1 MFNQENITRKSNLSE
16 NDSLSAYL
24 EHASQQNHYA
34 FEVFYNFISEVK
46 PRRILEIGTAQG
58 GFTMFLKLC
67 CNDLNLNTNIRS
79 YDIHG
84 RHTYA
89 GFIENGIDIR
99 LKNVFSDDY
108 TSVDSDVIEY
118 IQSDGVT
125 VVLCDGGCKI
135 SEFNIL
141 SNHIKADDFI
151 MAHDY
156 APTTKFFNETMY
168 KKLWNWYEIQDSDIH
183 TAVDRNKLESYQSD
197 NFIQAAWVCKIKR

>member
-16 NDSLSAYL
+16 NNSLSAYL
-24 EHASQQNHYA
+24 GNVSQQNHYV
-34 FEVFYNFISEVK
+34 FEVFYNFIAEVK
-46 PRRILEIGTAQG
+46 PHRILEIGTAQG

-79 YDIHG
+79 YDIYG
-84 RHTYA
+84 RGEHA
-89 GFIENGIDIR
+89 ECIENGIDIR
-99 LKNVFSDDY
+99 LKNIFSDDY

-118 IQSDGVT
+118 IQSDGIT

-156 APTTKFFNETMY
+156 APTTKFFDENMY
-168 KKLWNWYEIQDSDIH
+168 KKLWNWHEIQDSDIH
-183 TAVDRNKLESYQSD
+183 AAVDRNKLESYQSD
-197 NFIQAAWVCKIKR
+197 NFTQAAWVCKIKR